1 MEDKTLCEYETVG
14 IHTIRPHPRNPR
26 KGDVDLI
33 EESINE
39 NGFFDPIGVQKSTGF
54 IIDGNH
60 RWKAAK
66 KLGME
71 TVPVVWL
78 DVDDTRAMKIMLVA
92 NKSNDLA
99 SYDDDLLNEMLS
111 ELNETG
117 DLVGSGYDIDDLIDN
132 STSVSGGSLSERF
145 MLPPFTVLNARE
157 GWWQERKKAWL
168 SLGIESELGRGGGGS
183 SPGQQIRSDRQAP

>member
-71 TVPVVWL
+71 IDP
-78 DVDDTRAMKIMLVA
+78 KYVA
-92 NKSNDLA
+92 VCL
-99 SYDDDLLNEMLS
+99 
-111 ELNETG
+111 
-117 DLVGSGYDIDDLIDN
+117 
-132 STSVSGGSLSERF
+132 ERIS
-145 MLPPFTVLNARE
+145 
-157 GWWQERKKAWL
+157 K
-168 SLGIESELGRGGGGS
+168 LGIEPKLV
-183 SPGQQIRSDRQAP
+183 SDG